1 MEIYRSPQSKK
12 QAEKPRAI
20 YYSRGKLI
28 AGVVIWILATGLFGV
43 LTVRSLPVSNIWIA
57 VALITLASAWML
69 FNCIRGLGKLD
80 TPVLLIGRDGIR
92 FPDGVLIGWGDMEE
106 NVYYSQ
112 SYMGLPILKM
122 VQIKTTLEKP
132 RVKKMRVSALAMDSD
147 EYLSICDSYSQGVVP
162 PATR

>member
-1 MEIYRSPQSKK
+1 MEIYRSPQSRK

-28 AGVVIWILATGLFGV
+28 AGVVIWIVATGFFGV

-57 VALITLASAWML
+57 IALITLAAAWML

-106 NVYYSQ
+106 NLYLSQ

-122 VQIKTTLEKP
+122 VQIKTTLAKP
-132 RVKKMRVSALAMDSD
+132 RVKKMRVFALSMDSD
-147 EYLSICDSYSQGVVP
+147 EYMALCDSYSQGVLP
-162 PATR
+162 PAAR

>member
-28 AGVVIWILATGLFGV
+28 AGVVIWIVATGLFGV
-43 LTVRSLPVSNIWIA
+43 LTVRALPVSNIWIA

-69 FNCIRGLGKLD
+69 FNCVRGLGKLD
-80 TPVLLIGRDGIR
+80 SPVLLIGRDGIR
-92 FPDGVLIGWGDMEE
+92 FPDGVLIAWGDMEE
-106 NVYYSQ
+106 NVYLDQ
-112 SYMGLPILKM
+112 SYMGLPVMKM
-122 VQIKTTLEKP
+122 VQIKTTLAKP

-147 EYLSICDSYSQGVVP
+147 EYMALCDSYSQGGGA

>member
-28 AGVVIWILATGLFGV
+28 AGVVIWIVATGLFGV
-43 LTVRSLPVSNIWIA
+43 LTVRALPVSNIWIA

-80 TPVLLIGRDGIR
+80 SPVLLIGRDGIR
-92 FPDGVLIGWGDMEE
+92 FPDGVLIAWGDMEE
-106 NVYYSQ
+106 NVYLDQ
-112 SYMGLPILKM
+112 SYMGLPVMKM
-122 VQIKTTLEKP
+122 VQIKTTLAKP

-147 EYLSICDSYSQGVVP
+147 EYMALCDSYSQGGGA